1 MSDLLEREQL
11 LAALD
16 DLAAGGGRLVFV
28 GGEAGVGK
36 TALVRA
42 YGGRTSARVLQGS
55 CENLATPVPLG
66 PFSDLA
72 AQTGGRL
79 AEVMGSGGDPR
90 AVARA
95 LVEEMATPVVVVLED
110 VHWADEATLDALRVL
125 GRRVDQSRGLVLAT
139 FRDDE
144 AVGDHPL
151 RVVLGELASA
161 SGVSRVTVPRLTA
174 QAVNELAA
182 PPAST
187 GRRCTGSPA
196 ATPSTSPRS
205 SRATP
210 SRCPSPSATP
220 FSPAQPR
227 SGPGASSSRRRG
239 ARPRPGRGL
248 APGGRRVRRA
258 RPARRLS
265 RIGHAPRTRATRSRS
280 GTSSRGSRSKA
291 PSRPVPRG
299 PRPTTR
305 ANPAELTARELDVLR
320 LVVAGKRNAEIADVL
335 VLSRRTVDH
344 HVSAIL
350 RKLDVRSRGEA
361 TVAARERGLL
371 DRD

>member
-161 SGVSRVTVPRLTA
+161 SGVSRVTVPRLTS

-182 PPAST
+182 PHGADGAALHRLTGGNAFYVTEILATGAESLPESVRDAVLARAASL
-187 GRRCTGSPA
+187 GD
-196 ATPSTSPRS
+196 
-205 SRATP
+205 
-210 SRCPSPSATP
+210 
-220 FSPAQPR
+220 
-227 SGPGASSSRRRG
+227 
-239 ARPRPGRGL
+239 
-248 APGGRRVRRA
+248 
-258 RPARRLS
+258 PARRLLDAAALVP
-265 RIGHAPRTRATRSRS
+265 GRAEVWLLEVVASD
-280 GTSSRGSRSKA
+280 
-291 PSRPVPRG
+291 
-299 PRPTTR
+299 
-305 ANPAELTARELDVLR
+305 ELDELDACLASGMLR
-320 LVVAGKRNAEIADVL
+320 DEGDAIAFRHELARLAVESAVPAGPARSTLDDPGESSGAH
-335 VLSRRTVDH
+335 RT
-344 HVSAIL
+344 
-350 RKLDVRSRGEA
+350 
-361 TVAARERGLL
+361 
-371 DRD
+371 